1 MSMPQE
7 LDEVDI
13 AILNS
18 LIEDGRKSFRQIGRE
33 IKISTPTVQARYR
46 RLVNLGFIKSVSPIL
61 DMSKLDKKYQKEI
74 KPITQTKTKL
84 PMITN
89 DSNLSVK
96 VSCDFCKQPINGSPK
111 VMKFGEFERFF
122 CCTSCRSLY
131 KEKYGGRIRSLS
143 NEINEN

>member
-1 MSMPQE
+1 MPQD
-7 LDEVDI
+7 LDEIDI

-61 DMSKLDKKYQKEI
+61 DLSKLDKKFQKEI
-74 KPITQTKTKL
+74 KSISQTKTKL
-84 PMITN
+84 PMVK
-89 DSNLSVK
+89 DADKLSVK
-96 VSCDFCKQPINGSPK
+96 VSCDFCEQPIHGSPK
-111 VMKFGEFERFF
+111 VMKFGDYERFF

-131 KEKYGGRIRSLS
+131 KEKYGGRIHSLS
-143 NEINEN
+143 NEINEF

>member
-1 MSMPQE
+1 MPQE
-7 LDEVDI
+7 LDQIDI

-46 RLVNLGFIKSVSPIL
+46 RLVNLGFIKSVSPVL

-74 KPITQTKTKL
+74 KSISQTKSKL
-84 PMITN
+84 PMVK
-89 DSNLSVK
+89 DDDKLSVK
-96 VSCDFCKQPINGSPK
+96 VSCDFCEQPIHGSPK
-111 VMKFGEFERFF
+111 VIKFGEYERFF

-131 KEKYGGRIRSLS
+131 KEKYGGRIHSLS
-143 NEINEN
+143 NEINEF

>member
-1 MSMPQE
+1 MPQD
-7 LDEVDI
+7 LDKVDI

-33 IKISTPTVQARYR
+33 IKTSTPTVQARYR

-74 KPITQTKTKL
+74 KVVSQTKTKL
-84 PMITN
+84 PI
-89 DSNLSVK
+89 VK
-96 VSCDFCKQPINGSPK
+96 SDDKLRVNVLCDFCEQTISGSPK
-111 VMKFGEFERFF
+111 VMKFGDYERFF

-131 KEKYGGRIRSLS
+131 KEKYGGRIKSLS
-143 NEINEN
+143 KEINKF